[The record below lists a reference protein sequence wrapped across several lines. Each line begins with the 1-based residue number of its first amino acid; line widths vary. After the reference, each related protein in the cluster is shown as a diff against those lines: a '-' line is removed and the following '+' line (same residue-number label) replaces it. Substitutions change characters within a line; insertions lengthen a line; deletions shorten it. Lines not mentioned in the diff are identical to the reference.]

1 VPFGRGRGV
10 VIESGAGFMVSEKV
24 LDAVWFALSLTCT
37 VKLKD
42 PLIVGLPL
50 ISPVLEKF
58 RPPGNVLD
66 RSDHV

>member
-1 VPFGRGRGV
+1 VPFGRGDVV
-10 VIESGAGFMVSEKV
+10 VIESGGFIVSEKV
-24 LDAVWFALSLTCT
+24 MDAVWFALSLTCT

-58 RPPGNVLD
+58 RPPGNVPD
-66 RSDHV
+66 SDHA